1 MALRGGIPAPLPFR
15 VSTLYFVPALCYHH
29 PMSTHSSHIIE
40 VAIPVPLDRTF
51 HYRVPRSMEG
61 KALAGRRVFVPF
73 GRRRLTGYI
82 LGDATETPSHELKD
96 ILEVLDPD
104 PLWTDGELEFFRWV
118 ASYYLHP
125 LGEVLKTALPAGI
138 NIQDRKGSDRTAPG
152 VSGGKAIKTEIAYR
166 AATSCEPAPHLGAK
180 AAAILD
186 VVKEAGDIPAA
197 ELRRRFGACSPQL
210 KRLAELG
217 LVTGETREVYRDPF
231 GDDVVERDSPR
242 LLSRHQQAALNALC
256 AALDRHAFAPFL
268 LHGVTGS
275 GKTEVYLQ
283 AIAQALEQGKTALVL
298 VPEIALTPQLVRRF
312 RARFGHG
319 IAVLHSGLSDGERY
333 DEWRRI
339 RRGQARIVIGA
350 RSAIFAPL
358 AGIGVIIV
366 DEEHEASFKQADGLR
381 YNARDLALVRGRMEQ
396 AVVLLGSATPLV
408 TSRYAAEH
416 GKLAL
421 LTLPER
427 VEQRPMPTV
436 ELAPMKGV
444 ATAISPL
451 LTPALEKTLA
461 ASEQAIIFLNRR
473 GFATYLVCGECGA
486 PLTCPNCSVSLT
498 YHRQRGQSVCHYCDY
513 AIPAPGTCPACG
525 CPELKE
531 LGAGT
536 ERLEHDLRELLPQAR
551 ILRMDSDTTG
561 GKGSHGRLLAR
572 MSDGSADILVG
583 TQMIAKGHDFPGVTL
598 VGVVNAEASLGMPDF
613 RAAERT
619 FQILSQ
625 VIGRAGRGDAPGR
638 VIVQAQS
645 GDHYAIQCAVRHD
658 DYAFYR
664 QELEFRRE
672 VGYPPFSFLAC
683 LGFSGTAEK
692 PVAEHAEA
700 MARMLLQLK
709 REKGLRVEILGPAP
723 APLYRLRGRFRRQ
736 ILLKAVTRN
745 DLRRLIVAWQHNR
758 TPASPIRE
766 YVDIDPVDML

>member
-1 MALRGGIPAPLPFR
+1 MPTHLPR
-15 VSTLYFVPALCYHH
+15 
-29 PMSTHSSHIIE
+29 IIE
-40 VAIPVPLDRTF
+40 VAIPLHLDRIF
-51 HYRVPRSMEG
+51 HYRIPPEMERQD
-61 KALAGRRVFVPF
+61 LAGRRALVPF
-73 GRRRLTGYI
+73 GRRRVTGYI
-82 LGDATETPSHELKD
+82 LGDAAETPPLELKE
-96 ILEVLDPD
+96 ILEVLDQD
-104 PLWTDGELEFFRWV
+104 PLWTDNELEFFRWV

-125 LGEVLKTALPAGI
+125 LGGVLKTALPAGI
-138 NIQDRKGSDRTAPG
+138 NIQTRKGSGQSDAN
-152 VSGGKAIKTEIAYR
+152 VSGGKAVKTEIVFH
-166 AATSCEPAPHLGAK
+166 AAAQGEPAHHLGSK
-180 AAAILD
+180 ASAVLEVIREGGE
-186 VVKEAGDIPAA
+186 VPAA
-197 ELRRRFGACSPQL
+197 ELRRRFGHCSAQL
-210 KRLAELG
+210 RRLAELG
-217 LVTGETREVYRDPF
+217 LVAGETQEVYRNPF
-231 GDDVVERDSPR
+231 SDTVVDRDVPRMLSP
-242 LLSRHQQAALNALC
+242 HQQAALDAVDT
-256 AALDRHAFAPFL
+256 ALDRHAFAPFL

-283 AIAQALEQGKTALVL
+283 AIARALEQDKNALVL
-298 VPEIALTPQLVRRF
+298 VPEIALTPQLVQRF

-319 IAVLHSGLSDGERY
+319 IAILHSGLSEGERY

-358 AGIGVIIV
+358 AGIGIIIV

-381 YNARDLALVRGRMEQ
+381 YNARDLSLVRGRMER

-408 TSRYAAEH
+408 TSLYAAQQ

-427 VEQRPMPTV
+427 VEKRPMPAV
-436 ELAPMKGV
+436 ELAPMKGID
-444 ATAISPL
+444 TAISPL
-451 LTPALEKTLA
+451 LTPALEATLA
-461 ASEQAIIFLNRR
+461 AGGQAIILLNRR
-473 GFATYLVCGECGA
+473 GFATYLVCAECGA

-513 AIPAPGTCPACG
+513 AIPAPGTCPSCG
-525 CPELKE
+525 CQELKE

-619 FQILSQ
+619 FQLLSQ
-625 VIGRAGRGDAPGR
+625 VIGRAGRGDVPGR
-638 VIVQAQS
+638 VVVQALNN
-645 GDHYAIQCAVRHD
+645 DHYAIQYAVRHD
-658 DYAFYR
+658 GDAFYC

-672 VGYPPFSFLAC
+672 VGYPPFRFLAC
-683 LGFSGTAEK
+683 IGFSGTAEK
-692 PVAEHAEA
+692 SVEEHAET
-700 MARMLLQLK
+700 MVRLLMELK

-736 ILLKAVTRN
+736 ILLKSPTRN
-745 DLRRLIVAWQHNR
+745 DLRRLLVAWQYNR
-758 TPASPIRE
+758 KSTSIIRE
-766 YVDIDPVDML
+766 YVDIDPVDMM